1 VSALREK
8 LLDVFEVEYREHLEG
23 IRQLLAGPVGDGE
36 VDADMTEATRRAHSL
51 KGAARAVGLERV
63 EALAHQ
69 LESVFI
75 SAGNGETPLEHD
87 LRRFVL
93 GALDDIEDHV
103 VAGRG
108 GAPEPAAQRED
119 AGSDAASAPGAAGD
133 ADAAAEAPRQQPRGV
148 AAQGGSVRVNA
159 ENLDRLLKSAGELHA
174 DMLSQNLG
182 AQEISR
188 LSREVAM
195 VEQQWGAVWKLVAAS
210 LRQGAAGSSLSNVL
224 NGGEAVAVR
233 MRSLSKKLRATAQRQ
248 NRAARS
254 LHHHLDDLEGR
265 VKSARMV
272 AAESVFGSFRKMVRD
287 VAASE
292 GKQVEV
298 TIDGLDCEAD
308 RLVLQ
313 RVKDPIMH
321 MLRNA
326 VGHGIETPEERTNG
340 GKPAQGQVAL
350 RVSSVH
356 DRLRIVIEDDG
367 RGIDFRRIADK
378 AVEQGRL
385 SREDA
390 DAASEEALAQ
400 LLFEPGF
407 STAESVTTISG
418 RGVGLSVAREAVT
431 ALQGTFDV
439 HAVPGAGTRIE
450 ISLPVSILSRR
461 LLLVAFKDQ
470 IYALPSEAVARVMRV
485 GAGGIVT
492 VEGRPAVG
500 FSDSTLPLVS
510 IGELLGFGDPAV
522 ATGATDVCVVV
533 VRSNSLQAGIATH
546 IGVAVEG
553 FVGVNDFVVR
563 HLEAGDRED
572 RLWSGVISTED
583 GEPCLVLNPG
593 AFVKREFGAS
603 NVVFR
608 TEQRQTD
615 KAKVVLVVDDS
626 ITTRTLEKSILEA
639 HGYVVRLSIDGRDAL
654 SQLRNDPP
662 DIVVSDIEMPHVNGL
677 ELVQTMKGDRAL
689 ASIPVVLVTSR
700 ADDADREMGLKLGA
714 DAYVIKQKFDQNELL
729 RTIRQII

>member
-8 LLDVFEVEYREHLEG
+8 LLDVFEVEYREHLEA
-23 IRQLLAGPVGDGE
+23 IRQLLAGSAGDGQ
-36 VDADMTEATRRAHSL
+36 ADFDLSEATRRAHSL

-63 EALAHQ
+63 EALAHE

-75 SAGNGETPLEHD
+75 SAHRGGTALEND
-87 LRRFVL
+87 LRRFIVD
-93 GALDDIEDHV
+93 ALDDIEDHV
-103 VAGRG
+103 VASRSGDG
-108 GAPEPAAQRED
+108 GPKPPDGGEEQAATSSDPATGPADPGEV
-119 AGSDAASAPGAAGD
+119 ASP
-133 ADAAAEAPRQQPRGV
+133 QPRGSS
-148 AAQGGSVRVNA
+148 AQGGSVRVNA

-174 DMLSQNLG
+174 DMLLQNLG

-188 LSREVAM
+188 LSRQAAALEK
-195 VEQQWGAVWKLVAAS
+195 QWGAVWKQVTTS
-210 LRQGAAGSSLSNVL
+210 LRHATGSPLSNVL
-224 NGGEAVAVR
+224 NGGEAVS
-233 MRSLSKKLRATAQRQ
+233 MHLRSLSKQLRTTAQRQ

-254 LHHHLDDLEGR
+254 LHHHLDDLESR

-292 GKQVEV
+292 GKQVDV

-326 VGHGIETPEERTNG
+326 VGHGIETPQERADL
-340 GKPAQGQVAL
+340 GKQARGQVAL
-350 RVSSVH
+350 RVSTVH
-356 DRLRIVIEDDG
+356 DRLRITIEDDG
-367 RGIDFRRIADK
+367 RGIDFRRIAEK
-378 AVEQGRL
+378 AVEQNRL
-385 SREDA
+385 SQEDA
-390 DAASEEALAQ
+390 EAASDEALVQ
-400 LLFEPGF
+400 LLFEAGF

-431 ALQGTFDV
+431 ALQGTFDINAA
-439 HAVPGAGTRIE
+439 HGAGTRID

-461 LLLVAFKDQ
+461 LLLVSFKDQ
-470 IYALPSEAVARVMRV
+470 IYALPSEAVAKVMRV
-485 GAGGIVT
+485 AAGGIVT
-492 VEGRPAVG
+492 VEGRPAVSL
-500 FSDSTLPLVS
+500 SDSTLPLVS

-522 ATGATDVCVVV
+522 ATGASAVCVVV
-533 VRSNSLQAGIATH
+533 VRSGGFQTGVATH
-546 IGVAVEG
+546 IGVAVES

-563 HLEAGDRED
+563 NLEVGNRED
-572 RLWSGVISTED
+572 RLWSGIISTED
-583 GEPCLVLNPG
+583 GAPCLVLNPG
-593 AFVKREFGAS
+593 AFMKREFGSS

-608 TEQRQTD
+608 AERRQSD

-639 HGYVVRLSIDGRDAL
+639 HGYEVRLSVDGRDAL
-654 SQLRNDPP
+654 YQLRNDPP
-662 DIVVSDIEMPHVNGL
+662 DVVVSDIEMPHVDGL
-677 ELVQTMKGDRAL
+677 ELVRTMKGDQAL
-689 ASIPVVLVTSR
+689 STIPVILVTSR
-700 ADDADREMGLKLGA
+700 AADADREAGLKLGA
-714 DAYVIKQKFDQNELL
+714 DAYVVKQKFDQNELL

>member
-1 VSALREK
+1 
-8 LLDVFEVEYREHLEG
+8 
-23 IRQLLAGPVGDGE
+23 
-36 VDADMTEATRRAHSL
+36 M
-51 KGAARAVGLERV
+51 

-75 SAGNGETPLEHD
+75 SADRGETALEQD
-87 LRRFVL
+87 LRLFIS

-103 VAGRG
+103 VASRG
-108 GAPEPAAQRED
+108 GGPEPSARDSGAETKAASSD
-119 AGSDAASAPGAAGD
+119 AGDGAA
-133 ADAAAEAPRQQPRGV
+133 AAVGASQPQSRDLPT
-148 AAQGGSVRVNA
+148 QGGSVRVNA

-188 LSREVAM
+188 VSREASM
-195 VEQQWGAVWKLVAAS
+195 LEQQWGALWKQVTTS
-210 LRQGAAGSSLSNVL
+210 LRQGTAGSSLLNVL
-224 NGGEAVAVR
+224 NGGEAIG
-233 MRSLSKKLRATAQRQ
+233 MELRSLSKRLRATAQRQ

-272 AAESVFGSFRKMVRD
+272 AAESVFASFRKMVRD

-298 TIDGLDCEAD
+298 TVDGLDCEAD

-313 RVKDPIMH
+313 RIKDPIMH

-326 VGHGIETPEERTNG
+326 VGHGIETPEERTSR
-340 GKPAQGQVAL
+340 GKPAKGQVAL

-367 RGIDFRRIADK
+367 RGIDFRHIAKK
-378 AVEQGRL
+378 AVERNRL
-385 SREDA
+385 SQEDA
-390 DAASEEALAQ
+390 DAASEEALVQ

-418 RGVGLSVAREAVT
+418 RGVGLSIAREAVI
-431 ALQGTFDV
+431 ALQGAFDV
-439 HAVPGAGTRIE
+439 HAVAGAGTKIE

-470 IYALPSEAVARVMRV
+470 IYALPSEAVAKVMRV
-485 GAGGIVT
+485 AASGIVT
-492 VEGRPAVG
+492 VEGRPAVS

-522 ATGATDVCVVV
+522 ATGAPDVCVVV
-533 VRSNSLQAGIATH
+533 VRSGGLQVGNTTH
-546 IGVAVEG
+546 IGVAVES

-563 HLEAGDRED
+563 NLEVGNRED
-572 RLWSGVISTED
+572 RLWSGIISTED
-583 GEPCLVLNPG
+583 GTPCLVLNPS
-593 AFVKREFGAS
+593 AFIKREFGAS

-608 TEQRQTD
+608 TERRQSD

-639 HGYVVRLSIDGRDAL
+639 HGYEVRLSVDGRDAL
-654 SQLRNDPP
+654 YQLRNDPP

-677 ELVQTMKGDRAL
+677 ELVRTMKRDGAL
-689 ASIPVVLVTSR
+689 AAIPVVLVTSR

-714 DAYVIKQKFDQNELL
+714 DAYVVKQKFDQNELL

>member
-1 VSALREK
+1 MSALREK
-8 LLDVFEVEYREHLEG
+8 LLDVFEVEYREHLEA
-23 IRQLLAGPVGDGE
+23 IRQLLAGSSGGGE
-36 VDADMTEATRRAHSL
+36 VDPGLTEATRRAHSL

-63 EALAHQ
+63 ETLAHQ

-75 SAGNGETPLEHD
+75 SAGKGETPLEDD

-93 GALDDIEDHV
+93 DALDDIEDHV
-103 VAGRG
+103 VASRG
-108 GAPEPAAQRED
+108 GPEPVAKRVAAGGD
-119 AGSDAASAPGAAGD
+119 PAPPTAASGAA
-133 ADAAAEAPRQQPRGV
+133 AREPPRSQSRGS
-148 AAQGGSVRVNA
+148 ATQNGSVRVNA

-188 LSREVAM
+188 LSREAALL
-195 VEQQWGAVWKLVAAS
+195 EQQWGALWKQVTTGLRAS
-210 LRQGAAGSSLSNVL
+210 AGGASVSSIA
-224 NGGEAVAVR
+224 NGGEAVTMG
-233 MRSLSKKLRATAQRQ
+233 MRSLSKRLRAAAQRQ

-254 LHHHLDDLEGR
+254 LHHHLGDFEGR

-292 GKQVEV
+292 GKEVEV
-298 TIDGLDCEAD
+298 VIDGLECEAD

-326 VGHGIETPEERTNG
+326 VGHGIEPPEGRARN
-340 GKPAQGQVAL
+340 GKPAHGQVAL

-367 RGIDFRRIADK
+367 RGIDFRRIAQK

-385 SREDA
+385 SQEDA
-390 DAASEEALAQ
+390 DAAGEEMLVQ

-407 STAESVTTISG
+407 STADNVTTISG
-418 RGVGLSVAREAVT
+418 RGMGLSVAREAVT

-439 HAVPGAGTRIE
+439 HAIPGTGTRIE

-470 IYALPSEAVARVMRV
+470 IYALPSEAVAKVMRV
-485 GAGGIVT
+485 GAGGLVT
-492 VEGRPAVG
+492 VEGRPAVS

-522 ATGATDVCVVV
+522 ATGSTDVCVVV
-533 VRSNSLQAGIATH
+533 VRSSALQAGTATH

-563 HLEAGDRED
+563 HLEAGNRED

-583 GEPCLVLNPG
+583 GAPCLVLNPG

-608 TEQRQTD
+608 TEQRQSD

-639 HGYVVRLSIDGRDAL
+639 HGYEVRLSVDGRDAL
-654 SQLRNDPP
+654 YQLRNNPP
-662 DIVVSDIEMPHVNGL
+662 DIVVSDIEMPHVSGL

-689 ASIPVVLVTSR
+689 ASIPVILVTSR
-700 ADDADREMGLKLGA
+700 ADDADREKGLKLGA